1 MKTSKTKYTPKYKSD
16 KKLNIYEPNSSS
28 MKGFYNTNLNKA
40 KKLYVSNSW
49 KAPGKYKTSNPQKN
63 LNGMLKNYMKDIEKM
78 KKTNNLNY
86 QNEEDLMINPEDF
99 MYKKKEVQK
108 LFESFE
114 PFFEDDDFTNP
125 SFIINKFPE
134 DENNN
139 NQKLKYL

>member
-63 LNGMLKNYMKDIEKM
+63 LNGMLKNYMKDFEKM
-78 KKTNNLNY
+78 KKANNLNY

-99 MYKKKEVQK
+99 MYKKKK
-108 LFESFE
+108 FKNYLNLLNLF
-114 PFFEDDDFTNP
+114 
-125 SFIINKFPE
+125 
-134 DENNN
+134 
-139 NQKLKYL
+139 LKMMILQILLLL

>member
-99 MYKKKEVQK
+99 MYKKKK
-108 LFESFE
+108 FKNYLNLLNLF
-114 PFFEDDDFTNP
+114 
-125 SFIINKFPE
+125 
-134 DENNN
+134 
-139 NQKLKYL
+139 LKMMILQILLLL